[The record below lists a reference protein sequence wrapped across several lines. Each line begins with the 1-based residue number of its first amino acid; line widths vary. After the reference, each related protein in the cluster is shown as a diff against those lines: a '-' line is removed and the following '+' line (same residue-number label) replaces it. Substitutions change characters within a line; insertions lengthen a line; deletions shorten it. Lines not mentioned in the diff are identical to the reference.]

1 MRRWGT
7 LAGGCTIPDGV
18 CAIHISPSEVV
29 RIAFIRRFLGRGR
42 AWVDGE
48 PPPDGRPAENVAGA
62 EPEPEPEPEAPPELE
77 PVADMTCP
85 NCGVLVSPAPT
96 HTRLCPRCRHRIVV
110 RKLHGRVV
118 YLAESSV
125 AIFEAERERERLERT
140 WTTQRRRWLEL
151 ARLVR
156 APDDRRRI
164 LAAAPLSAATVASSR
179 ALYMSTADAAVR
191 AARSAK
197 DWDEVS
203 RIRRE
208 QAVALAA
215 EVGNS
220 VPPIEEAV
228 ELHREAMAATLRALA
243 KVTRRAELVGASC
256 CAPCRADYGRSFR
269 ITDELRTPRLPHE
282 GCPHG
287 LCACDWWPVL
297 STEPKGKRRRK
308 AGTPGTALDSPAV
321 EGQEPADETPVPDDV
336 VADDVAAEPVDDLAG
351 ETA

>member
-1 MRRWGT
+1 
-7 LAGGCTIPDGV
+7 V
-18 CAIHISPSEVV
+18 VAIG
-29 RIAFIRRFLGRGR
+29 FIRRILGRGR

-48 PPPDGRPAENVAGA
+48 PPPDGYPAEDLVGP
-62 EPEPEPEPEAPPELE
+62 EPDPEPELPPEPEL
-77 PVADMTCP
+77 VADMTCP

-125 AIFEAERERERLERT
+125 AVFEAERERERLERT

-156 APDDRRRI
+156 APEDRRRS
-164 LAAAPLSAATVASSR
+164 LAATPLNAATVASSR
-179 ALYMSTADAAVR
+179 TLYMSTAEAAVR

-197 DWDEVS
+197 DWDEAS
-203 RIRRE
+203 RIRRG

-215 EVGNS
+215 EAGNS
-220 VPPIEEAV
+220 VPPVEEAV

-269 ITDELRTPRLPHE
+269 IADELRTPRLPHE

-297 STEPKGKRRRK
+297 SAEPKGKRRRK
-308 AGTPGTALDSPAV
+308 AGAPAAALDSPTV
-321 EGQEPADETPVPDDV
+321 EGQEPPDETPAPDDV
-336 VADDVAAEPVDDLAG
+336 VADDVTPDDVAAEPPG
-351 ETA
+351 ETPEPPDDETA

>member
-1 MRRWGT
+1 
-7 LAGGCTIPDGV
+7 
-18 CAIHISPSEVV
+18 
-29 RIAFIRRFLGRGR
+29 
-42 AWVDGE
+42 
-48 PPPDGRPAENVAGA
+48 
-62 EPEPEPEPEAPPELE
+62 
-77 PVADMTCP
+77 
-85 NCGVLVSPAPT
+85 
-96 HTRLCPRCRHRIVV
+96 
-110 RKLHGRVV
+110 
-118 YLAESSV
+118 V

-269 ITDELRTPRLPHE
+269 IADELRTPRLPHD

-297 STEPKGKRRRK
+297 STEPRSRRRRR
-308 AGTPGTALDSPAV
+308 AGAPATAQGSPAA
-321 EGQEPADETPVPDDV
+321 EGQAQPEEPLVLGDPGADQPPDEPPASDDPESEPTSTVPDET
-336 VADDVAAEPVDDLAG
+336 A
-351 ETA
+351 

>member
-1 MRRWGT
+1 MV
-7 LAGGCTIPDGV
+7 A
-18 CAIHISPSEVV
+18 
-29 RIAFIRRFLGRGR
+29 IAFIRRFLGRGR

-48 PPPDGRPAENVAGA
+48 PSPDVYSADDLFG
-62 EPEPEPEPEAPPELE
+62 PEPELE
-77 PVADMTCP
+77 PEPPPEHEPVSDMTCP

-125 AIFEAERERERLERT
+125 AVFEAERERERLERT

-156 APDDRRRI
+156 APEDRRRA

-179 ALYMSTADAAVR
+179 TLYMSTADAAVR

-203 RIRRE
+203 RIRRG
-208 QAVALAA
+208 QAAALAA
-215 EVGNS
+215 EAANS
-220 VPPIEEAV
+220 LPPVDEAV
-228 ELHREAMAATLRALA
+228 ELHREAMAASLRALA
-243 KVTRRAELVGASC
+243 RVTRRAELVGASC
-256 CAPCRADYGRSFR
+256 CAPCKADYGRSFK
-269 ITDELRTPRLPHE
+269 IADELRTPRLPHD
-282 GCPHG
+282 GCPNG

-297 STEPKGKRRRK
+297 SAEPRRPRRRRT
-308 AGTPGTALDSPAV
+308 AGVPATAQGSQAV
-321 EGQEPADETPVPDDV
+321 EGQEPPDETPVPDDLEP
-336 VADDVAAEPVDDLAG
+336 DDLAPDDLAAEPADDLAG